1 MVVTGKNIDTDLVI
15 YFPNNVEG
23 NTRIFDRSSYFED
36 MRFDKNDRIC
46 TDIDL
51 NVGIKRIFAAGSCA
65 SVLNFSNSERYKTCG
80 YAESII
86 QGMTAGFNMN
96 GMGVPYSVVP
106 YKEYDFYGHKFREV
120 GSMNYFEEMVTE
132 GDLNSFDFMA
142 YYLNKGIGVMKAA
155 GFPKQA
161 KDVQVL
167 RECIRT
173 SIPIG
178 GDPEN
183 PVLFNKVNIP
193 RLERFIRVELVYR

>member
-1 MVVTGKNIDTDLVI
+1 MEQVVVTGKTIDTELMI
-15 YFPNNVEG
+15 YFPNNFEA
-23 NTRIFDRSSYFED
+23 NTRILERSSYFED
-36 MRFDKNDRIC
+36 LRMDKNGRIC

-51 NVGIKRIFAAGSCA
+51 NVGIKRIFAAGTCA
-65 SVLNFSNSERYKTCG
+65 TVLNFANSERYKSCG

-96 GMGVPYSVVP
+96 GMGVPYHVVP

-142 YYLNKGIGVMKAA
+142 FYLNKGIGVMKVA
-155 GFPKQA
+155 GYPKQA
-161 KDVQVL
+161 KDMQVL

-183 PVLFNKVNIP
+183 PVLFKKINIP
-193 RLERFIRVELVYR
+193 RLDKFIRV